1 MRNAQLGGT
10 RVTWICVVIC
20 LLGWSV
26 LAFAGVAMAQEK
38 TFTEDVAFLQKVTK
52 AVVLESGDARI
63 VVVPEYQGRVM
74 TSTVGGKDDL
84 SFGWLNYDLIQ
95 KGIDKTKK
103 EHIYPFGGED
113 RFWLGPEGGQ
123 YAVFFKPGT
132 KFVFDDWYTPAL
144 IDTEP
149 FELGRQTADRAVF
162 TRDFELQN
170 YSGTKFKGSIQRT
183 IRVLDSAGMERA
195 LGMAVPAGVRAVGYT
210 SRNELKN
217 TGEEAWKK
225 ETGLL
230 SIWILGMYKPSAK
243 TTVAIPFKSGPESE
257 LGPKVNDAY
266 FGKVPAEKLVVKDD
280 ILFFSGDGTT
290 RSKIGISPKRSK
302 AIAGSYDAARKVLTL
317 VSYREPRGE
326 VAGYVNS
333 MWEQQKDPYGG
344 DVLNSYNDGP
354 AKPGAKPLGPFY
366 ELETSSPAAAL
377 QPGESIRHTQRTFH
391 FQGDEAA
398 LDAIAVPLLGVKV
411 SEIAKGL
418 PQAPAGK

>member
-1 MRNAQLGGT
+1 
-10 RVTWICVVIC
+10 VVIC

-38 TFTEDVAFLQKVTK
+38 TFTQDVAFLQKVTK

-123 YAVFFKPGT
+123 YAIFFKPGA
-132 KFVFDDWYTPAL
+132 KFVLDDWFTPPL
-144 IDTEP
+144 LDTEP
-149 FELGRQTADRAVF
+149 FEVARQAADRAVF
-162 TRDFELQN
+162 TRDFEIQN
-170 YSGTKFKGSIQRT
+170 YSGTKFKGSIQR
-183 IRVLDSAGMERA
+183 IVRILNANAMNRS
-195 LGMAVPAGVRAVGYT
+195 LGTPVPEGVRAVAYQT
-210 SRNELKN
+210 RNVLKN
-217 TGEEAWKK
+217 TGTEPWKK

-243 TTVAIPFKSGPESE
+243 TTVVIPFKSGPESE

-280 ILFFSGDGTT
+280 ILFFSGDGTL

-302 AIAGSYDAARKVLTL
+302 AIAASYDAGRKVLT
-317 VSYREPRGE
+317 VVNYSQPTGE

-333 MWEQQKDPYGG
+333 MWEQQKKPYDG

-354 AKPGAKPLGPFY
+354 ASPGAKPLGPFY

-377 QPGESIRHTQRTFH
+377 NPGESIAHIQRTFH

-418 PQAPAGK
+418 PQPPAGK

>member
-1 MRNAQLGGT
+1 MRNALLGGT
-10 RVTWICVVIC
+10 RVSWVCVVIC

-38 TFTEDVAFLQKVTK
+38 TFTQDVAFLQKVTK

-123 YAVFFKPGT
+123 YAIFFKPGA

-149 FELGRQTADRAVF
+149 FEVARQAADRAVF
-162 TRDFELQN
+162 TRDFEIQN
-170 YSGTKFKGSIQRT
+170 YSGTKFKGSIQR
-183 IRVLDSAGMERA
+183 IVRILNANAMNRS
-195 LGMAVPAGVRAVGYT
+195 LGTPVPEGVRAVAYQT
-210 SRNELKN
+210 RNVLKN
-217 TGEEAWKK
+217 TGTEPWKK

-243 TTVAIPFKSGPESE
+243 TTVVIPFKSGPESE

-280 ILFFSGDGTT
+280 ILFFSGDGTL

-302 AIAGSYDAARKVLTL
+302 AIAASYDAGRKVLT
-317 VSYREPRGE
+317 VVNYSQPTGE

-333 MWEQQKDPYGG
+333 MWEQQKKPYDG

-354 AKPGAKPLGPFY
+354 ASPGAKPLGPFY

-377 QPGESIRHTQRTFH
+377 NPGESIAHIQRTFH
-391 FQGDEAA
+391 FQGEEAA

-418 PQAPAGK
+418 PQPPAGK

>member
-1 MRNAQLGGT
+1 
-10 RVTWICVVIC
+10 VVIC

-38 TFTEDVAFLQKVTK
+38 TFTQDVAFLQKVTK

-123 YAVFFKPGT
+123 YAIFFKPGA

-149 FELGRQTADRAVF
+149 FEVARQAADRAVF
-162 TRDFELQN
+162 TRDFEIQN
-170 YSGTKFKGSIQRT
+170 YSGTKFKGSIQR
-183 IRVLDSAGMERA
+183 IVRILNANAMNRS
-195 LGMAVPAGVRAVGYT
+195 LGTPVPEGVRAVAYQT
-210 SRNELKN
+210 RNVLKN
-217 TGEEAWKK
+217 TGTEPWKK

-243 TTVAIPFKSGPESE
+243 TTVVIPFKSGPESE

-280 ILFFSGDGTT
+280 ILFFSGDGTL

-302 AIAGSYDAARKVLTL
+302 AIAASYDAGRKVLT
-317 VSYREPRGE
+317 VVNYSQPTGE

-333 MWEQQKDPYGG
+333 MWEQQKKPYDG

-354 AKPGAKPLGPFY
+354 ASPGAKPLGPFY

-377 QPGESIRHTQRTFH
+377 NPGESIAHIQRTFH
-391 FQGDEAA
+391 FQGEEAA

-418 PQAPAGK
+418 PQPPAGK